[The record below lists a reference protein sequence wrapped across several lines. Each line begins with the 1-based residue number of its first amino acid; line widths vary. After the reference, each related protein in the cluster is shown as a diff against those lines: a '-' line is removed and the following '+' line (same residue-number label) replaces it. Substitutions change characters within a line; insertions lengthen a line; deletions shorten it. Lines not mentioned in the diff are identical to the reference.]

1 MEQAN
6 ITPPQ
11 ALPGEDKTVAI
22 VAYITLIGFI
32 IAIIL
37 HGQKK
42 TALGSYHLRQALGLM
57 IAWIAFWIAGMIL
70 AVVTLG
76 FGALLMPLIGLLFLI
91 AIIMGVVAAANGEQK
106 PSFLF
111 GKMYE
116 NWFKTAF
123 N

>member
-1 MEQAN
+1 MEQPS
-6 ITPPQ
+6 TPTP
-11 ALPGEDKTVAI
+11 AGEDKTVAI

-42 TALGSYHLRQALGLM
+42 TALGAYHLRQALGLM
-57 IAWIAFWIAGMIL
+57 IAWFACWILVMIL

-76 FGALLMPLIGLLFLI
+76 IGAILMPLMGILFLI

-116 NWFKTAF
+116 QWFKNAF